1 MRRRTYLHLAGALGV
16 TSLSGCL
23 TTDNGSSGDPGT
35 VSPEPSE
42 PESPT
47 ETDSPTETT
56 ETEIDDPVAT
66 IEAYFEAV
74 SAGDADALRETVHD
88 ESPFVPTID
97 AGKVKFPDSPP
108 VFDPDTAETV
118 KTDPTPAGI
127 REFKAAGFVFD
138 DGELDN
144 AFADRSGVLVEAAS
158 EPTNLSMGQ
167 TWVLL
172 RESGEWRV
180 FWVGTRPDVPDDPSE
195 VFDPEIVDTEHDVVA
210 EVDWEYD
217 QDTDGAVSNVEWAQV
232 VMTDTPGIEAEA
244 IRVES
249 SIEGWKTELSGGN
262 DEPGG
267 WAGTGA
273 NIALHEDGDQIVV
286 TAISDGTETVV
297 HRVHYEPATGSETG
311 TPTETK

>member
-1 MRRRTYLHLAGALGV
+1 MRRRTYLHLAGALVV
-16 TSLSGCL
+16 TGLSGCL
-23 TTDNGSSGDPGT
+23 TTDDNSSGDPGT
-35 VSPEPSE
+35 ASPEPS
-42 PESPT
+42 

-56 ETEIDDPVAT
+56 ETDDPVAT

-88 ESPFVPTID
+88 ESPYVPTID
-97 AGKVKFPDSPP
+97 AGEVTFPDSPP
-108 VFDPDTAETV
+108 AFDPDTAETV
-118 KTDPTPAGI
+118 DSDPTPADI
-127 REFKAAGFVFD
+127 REFEAAGFVFD
-138 DGELDN
+138 DGELND
-144 AFADRSGVLVEAAS
+144 AFTDRSGVLVEAAS
-158 EPTNLSMGQ
+158 EPTNLSMGE

-180 FWVGTRPDVPDDPSE
+180 FWVGTRPNVPDEPSE

-249 SIEGWKTELSGGN
+249 TIEGWETELSGGD
-262 DEPGG
+262 DEPDG
-267 WAGTGA
+267 WAGTWA
-273 NIALHEDGDQIVV
+273 NVALHEDGDQIVV
-286 TAISDGTETVV
+286 TAISNGTETVV
-297 HRVHYEPATGSETG
+297 HRVHYEPATGSETS
-311 TPTETK
+311 TPTETE